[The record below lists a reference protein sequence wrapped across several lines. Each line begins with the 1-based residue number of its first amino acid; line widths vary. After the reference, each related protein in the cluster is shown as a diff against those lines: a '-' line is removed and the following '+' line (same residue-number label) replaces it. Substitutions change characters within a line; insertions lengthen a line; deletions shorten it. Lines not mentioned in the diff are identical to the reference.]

1 MVGLSLVK
9 SKEGYG
15 FVNNDGEEIIPCKYE
30 DAHVFLFGANTA
42 EVKLNGE
49 WINIDKTGKQVTEE
63 NW

>member
-30 DAHVFLFGANTA
+30 DAHGFCSEQTLLR
-42 EVKLNGE
+42 LN
-49 WINIDKTGKQVTEE
+49 
-63 NW
+63 